1 MDPVW
6 TRHVRD
12 WDLDQLFAAGE
23 SLESLTQHPGW
34 HVLLDVL
41 GAEITTID
49 RDLDSGGVPKSRAEY
64 AAAHGRRGGLRAAE
78 VAATAIITRYRDRLA
93 EQQAK
98 HEGSRESDL
107 VRS

>member
-1 MDPVW
+1 M
-6 TRHVRD
+6 
-12 WDLDQLFAAGE
+12 
-23 SLESLTQHPGW
+23 ESLTQQTGW
-34 HVLLDVL
+34 LELLEL
-41 GAEITTID
+41 LEAEIATID
-49 RDLDSGGVPKSRAEY
+49 RDLDNGGVPKSRAEY

-78 VAATAIITRYRDRLA
+78 VAATALIARYRDRLA